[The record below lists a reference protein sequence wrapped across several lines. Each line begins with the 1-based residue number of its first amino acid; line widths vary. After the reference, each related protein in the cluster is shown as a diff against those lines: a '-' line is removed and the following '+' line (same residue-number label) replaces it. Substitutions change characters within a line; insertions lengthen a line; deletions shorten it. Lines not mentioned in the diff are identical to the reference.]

1 MADPL
6 GLGKVI
12 ENGKE
17 VLKTVY
23 PDLLQPAT
31 KQAGK
36 ALETVLELSN
46 TILLPIKLINVKA
59 RLNFENHIK
68 KYEEKLNAH
77 PEEEITTVLPDI
89 GLPVI
94 DRLTYLTNEEIA
106 DLFINFLVSASLN
119 NTVNQAHPRFIN
131 ILNSLS
137 VDEARLIK
145 YFHEKN
151 QEYIP
156 FIDYE
161 LHVNK
166 RKEPSTKLGLN
177 YLPENEVS
185 LQLLMN
191 SNNLKYELE
200 LMSEENINL
209 YLENLESL
217 GLLTRTT
224 ERHIIAA
231 EKIYTMIETHNR
243 HELTTL
249 EEEQSLKLRTDYPNH
264 EITTNKIYGFYTL
277 TYLGEKFVSVCNKQ

>member
-1 MADPL
+1 MADTL
-6 GLGKVI
+6 GIGKLI

-36 ALETVLELSN
+36 ALETVFELSN
-46 TILLPIKLINVKA
+46 TILLPIKLVNVKA
-59 RLNFENHIK
+59 KLNFEKHMK

-77 PEEEITTVLPDI
+77 PQEEITTVLPDI

-119 NTVNQAHPRFIN
+119 NSVNQAHPRFIN

-137 VDEARLIK
+137 VDEAKLIK
-145 YFHEKN
+145 YFREKN
-151 QEYIP
+151 QDYIP

-161 LHVNK
+161 LHANK
-166 RKEPSTKLGLN
+166 QKEPLTSLG
-177 YLPENEVS
+177 YFPENQAS
-185 LQLLMN
+185 IRLLMN
-191 SNNLKYELE
+191 SNNLKYELD
-200 LMSEENINL
+200 LISEENINL

-224 ERHIIAA
+224 GRHIIEA
-231 EKIYTMIETHNR
+231 KNTYTLIETHNR
-243 HELTTL
+243 HELMDL
-249 EEEQSLKLRTDYPNH
+249 EEEHTLRLKENYPNH
-264 EITTNKIYGFYTL
+264 EIITHKTYGFYVL
-277 TYLGEKFVSVCNKQ
+277 TDLGEKFVSVCNKQ

>member
-23 PDLLQPAT
+23 PDLLQPVT

-59 RLNFENHIK
+59 RLNFEKHMK
-68 KYEEKLNAH
+68 KYEEKLNSH

-119 NTVNQAHPRFIN
+119 NRVNQAHPRFIN

-166 RKEPSTKLGLN
+166 QKEPSNRLGLN

-185 LQLLMN
+185 LQLLIN

-224 ERHIIAA
+224 GRHIIAA
-231 EKIYTMIETHNR
+231 EKIYTMIETHNGR
-243 HELTTL
+243 ELKTL
-249 EEEQSLKLRTDYPNH
+249 EEEQSLKLKTDYPNH
-264 EITTNKIYGFYTL
+264 EIITHKIYGFYTL
-277 TYLGEKFVSVCNKQ
+277 TYLGEKFVSVCNTQ